1 MLVCTNGVDRW
12 WLSVVHRIWLCPPG
26 IPGNLWHAKHQ
37 CSLLH
42 SFPRCSGQQVRYI
55 WHLRMDIRSVE
66 GGEWMNCCWYRRKWR
81 VMGCYKLSLIL
92 LLSKMIWFWWV
103 GQHGMVFNCI
113 NPALKRLPFLPE
125 DCLNFWAGPLCDSL
139 AAWGGRGV
147 CVWAVGV
154 MDALEQLFAPA
165 QQLGSTRG
173 WQHAGCV
180 QLGRFMGLAMVVV
193 LGNIRFS
200 VEVLGGC
207 LSCAWLAGCVWEWCV
222 PCVWAPKCWT
232 DSLGYAVYS
241 QTFHLGNPSQQT
253 GVWASTHVCLSLR
266 CGFYFMV
273 ISFTKNIH

>member
-1 MLVCTNGVDRW
+1 MLVCTNGIDRW

-173 WQHAGCV
+173 WSTQGVCSWAGLWAWPWWWCWGTSDFLWRCWEAAWAV
-180 QLGRFMGLAMVVV
+180 HGWLGVFGSDVSPVCEHQSVGLTAWAMQFIPRHSTWEIHHSKQESELQLMFV
-193 LGNIRFS
+193 
-200 VEVLGGC
+200 C
-207 LSCAWLAGCVWEWCV
+207 
-222 PCVWAPKCWT
+222 
-232 DSLGYAVYS
+232 
-241 QTFHLGNPSQQT
+241 HLD
-253 GVWASTHVCLSLR
+253 V
-266 CGFYFMV
+266 GF
-273 ISFTKNIH
+273 ILW